1 MNNPI
6 TAGRHSSAAYRLFAM
21 TEARPPTNGLD
32 LPDDGDEQ
40 MDSKVVLKDGM
51 AFESHLEGFQFMVDA
66 DPEFGGQGYGPKP
79 KGLVLTA
86 LAGCTAM
93 DVISILRKMRVEV
106 DGFEVEA
113 DGELSEEHPRKF
125 TEITVTYRFEGTDL
139 PADRL
144 RRAVDLSENKYCA
157 VNAMLRPTVHLR
169 HQIVVN
175 GEVLD
180 EPVSAA

>member
-1 MNNPI
+1 
-6 TAGRHSSAAYRLFAM
+6 
-21 TEARPPTNGLD
+21 
-32 LPDDGDEQ
+32 

-51 AFESHLEGFQFMVDA
+51 AFEGHLDGFQFMIDA
-66 DPEFGGQGYGPKP
+66 AAKVGGQGLGPKP

-86 LAGCTAM
+86 LVGCTAM

-113 DGELSEEHPRKF
+113 DASVAEEHPQTF

-139 PADRL
+139 PEARL
-144 RRAVDLSENKYCA
+144 RRAIELSEDKYCG
-157 VNAMLRPTVHLR
+157 VSAMLRASASLR

-175 GEVLD
+175 GEVLA
-180 EPVSAA
+180 EPANTA